1 MTPIRP
7 QDLVRLKYTPVWSG
21 VVLCI
26 EVDQAFI
33 ELGKQDVSWAKVLC
47 WAPLEFL
54 ELVPDANEELLAA

>member
-7 QDLVRLKYTPVWSG
+7 QDLVRLRQTPAWSG

-26 EVDQAFI
+26 EADQAFV
-33 ELGKQDVSWAKVLC
+33 ELGMQVFRSAKVLC

-54 ELVPDANEELLAA
+54 ELVPGQIERLAA